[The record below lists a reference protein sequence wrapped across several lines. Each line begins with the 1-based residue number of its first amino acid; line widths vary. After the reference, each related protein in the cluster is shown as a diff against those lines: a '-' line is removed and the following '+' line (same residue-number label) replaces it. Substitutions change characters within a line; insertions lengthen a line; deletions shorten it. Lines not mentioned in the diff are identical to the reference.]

1 VAINYPAFCELSENG
16 KRIEVHFRYSE
27 AAVEAI
33 KTVPGYK
40 FVPKDKGGPHW
51 TIPKDMVS
59 ARALRAAF
67 GEPLELGAA
76 VEAWG
81 REARAHSRNLQTLA
95 KSDDAELKVLPEV
108 LPELAA
114 FLRPFQRA
122 DVAFMS
128 KTDIMNANE
137 QGLGKTVE
145 TIAAVFEGEL
155 DEGPQLVVA
164 PLTSLETVWKYELDK
179 WVGDPIL
186 ILRGGMMAHERR
198 AFTRKASKLVNSGEP
213 FWLLTTAAQ
222 VRKGLEP
229 PLKSIRWK
237 TLIVDEFHKTGL
249 TNVSGDP
256 SKGTAFG
263 RAVRGIKRERSFFI
277 SGTPMGGKP
286 VKLWGVLNHMKPN
299 VFTSK
304 WRWAEQWLAIESNGY
319 GRTIKGIRPEKVD
332 EFYPFHAEYIVRRL
346 KREVLPQL
354 PDKQYIDVWC
364 DMLPRQAHQ
373 YKQME
378 EYAELRI
385 EEERLSAMGILA
397 EYTRLKQFASAERSI
412 DLREI
417 KHRDGTREDKI
428 TLPCLASCKLE
439 PLIDRL
445 DEAGIRPSTWGKHNA
460 PQASPEGDSVSVVAS
475 QSKEFINWV
484 AAELNLRGIRTEL
497 ITGDTPAEERLD
509 IVQRFQGGKDS
520 PRVIAVTTTAGG
532 VAITLDRADT
542 IHLLD
547 ETWNPDDQFQLED
560 RIHRISRIHQVMVYK
575 YFTRGTIE
583 EQIKE
588 LNMDKAITTANIMDV
603 RRRMFKGIK

>member
-1 VAINYPAFCELSENG
+1 LSEDE
-16 KRIEVHFRYSE
+16 KRIEVFFRYSP

-40 FVPKDKGGPHW
+40 FVPKEKGGPHW
-51 TIPKDMVS
+51 TIPKDMLS
-59 ARALRAAF
+59 ARALRDAF

-81 REARAHSRNLQTLA
+81 REARANSRNLQRLA
-95 KSDDAELKVLPEV
+95 KSDDADLVELPQV
-108 LPELAA
+108 LPELAE

-122 DVAFMS
+122 DVAFMA
-128 KTDIMNANE
+128 KTSVMNANE

-145 TIAAVFEGEL
+145 TIAAVFEARL

-164 PLTSLETVWKYELDK
+164 PLTSLRTVWKYELDR
-179 WVGDPIL
+179 WTGDPVLVLDGSLKAYEIALLRDRARKL
-186 ILRGGMMAHERR
+186 I
-198 AFTRKASKLVNSGEP
+198 KKGEP

-222 VRKGLEP
+222 IRKGLDP
-229 PLKSIRWK
+229 PLKGIKWK

-263 RAVRGIKRERSFFI
+263 RAVRGIKRERSFFL

-286 VKLWGVLNHMKPN
+286 VKLWGCLNHLKPD

-304 WRWAEQWLAIESNGY
+304 WRWAEQWLVIDNNGY
-319 GRTIKGIRPEKVD
+319 GKSIKGIRPEKVD

-364 DMLPRQAHQ
+364 DMPGKQKQQ
-373 YKQME
+373 YDAME
-378 EYAELRI
+378 KYAELRI
-385 EEERLSAMGILA
+385 EEERLSAMGVLA

-412 DLREI
+412 DVREI
-417 KHRDGTREDKI
+417 KRRDGTTDQEI
-428 TLPCLASCKLE
+428 TLPCVASCKLE
-439 PLIDRL
+439 PLVERL
-445 DEAGIRPSTWGKHNA
+445 DEAGIR
-460 PQASPEGDSVSVVAS
+460 ASDPEGDSVSVVAS
-475 QSKEFINWV
+475 QSKVFINWI
-484 AAELNLRGIRTEL
+484 AEQLNAKGIRTEL
-497 ITGDTPAEERLD
+497 ITGDTPAEERFD
-509 IVQRFQGGKDS
+509 IVKRFQSGDDS

-542 IHLLD
+542 IHILD
-547 ETWNPDDQFQLED
+547 ETWNPDDQVQLED

-575 YFTRGTIE
+575 YRTKGTIE
-583 EQIKE
+583 EQIAE
-588 LNMDKAITTANIMDV
+588 LNMEKAITTKNIMDV
-603 RRRMFKGIK
+603 RRMMFKEGK